1 MRTEGTSTGGGHGP
15 IVSKVEKIEPQLQL
29 CSSISG
35 LVVEYIV
42 AIDVARV
49 RFPADAW
56 WQHHAALPAAA
67 RKAVLALAVKLPHS
81 GRDIKCG
88 PGHVDRAACFW
99 KSVSQPTQCTIC
111 KWSLWPVFRL
121 LWLSGSLCSL
131 APNASTSS
139 AACLS

>member
-15 IVSKVEKIEPQLQL
+15 IVSKVAKPEPQLQL

-42 AIDVARV
+42 AIDVTRV

-67 RKAVLALAVKLPHS
+67 RKAVLALAVKLPRS

-88 PGHVDRAACFW
+88 PGHVDRAGCFMEECESAHPVHNLQVEPLAHVPSPVAVW
-99 KSVSQPTQCTIC
+99 Q
-111 KWSLWPVFRL
+111 PVFTGAKRL
-121 LWLSGSLCSL
+121 HF
-131 APNASTSS
+131 
-139 AACLS
+139 